1 VVERR
6 DRTAVATYFASERP
20 VPGRVT
26 YLEAGE
32 AHHAMVRRVVLG
44 ERVRLV
50 DGNGCE
56 GWGQISRLSKSE
68 LAVDVDDVAT
78 VIPPEPVHLH
88 LPVADRDRMLWLAE
102 KAVELGATSWRPVL
116 WRRSRSVSP
125 RGEGV
130 AFQSRVRARMISALT
145 QSGGAWLPV
154 LFPDATVER
163 AMAAAPAGRRILLD
177 AGGEPMTRIRVT
189 APLSLAVG
197 PEGGLE
203 DVEREALVAGGWVR
217 GVVSPH
223 TLRFETAGMVGLALA
238 RAMAMANT
246 EGVHGR

>member
-1 VVERR
+1 
-6 DRTAVATYFASERP
+6 
-20 VPGRVT
+20 
-26 YLEAGE
+26 
-32 AHHAMVRRVVLG
+32 
-44 ERVRLV
+44 
-50 DGNGCE
+50 
-56 GWGQISRLSKSE
+56 
-68 LAVDVDDVAT
+68 
-78 VIPPEPVHLH
+78 
-88 LPVADRDRMLWLAE
+88 
-102 KAVELGATSWRPVL
+102 
-116 WRRSRSVSP
+116 
-125 RGEGV
+125 
-130 AFQSRVRARMISALT
+130 
-145 QSGGAWLPV
+145 
-154 LFPDATVER
+154 
-163 AMAAAPAGRRILLD
+163 MAAAPAGRRILLD